1 MTHDECKECVM
12 KQFPELEKRME
23 GNIPHFYY
31 NNLSFCFIT
40 TDFIQFFDLS
50 MCPGPS
56 IGWHAGKCVDLKKLE
71 RRMINKRIRVFKN
84 TYETYKK
91 QIKKHQA
98 ERMLADAQGDFV

>member
-1 MTHDECKECVM
+1 
-12 KQFPELEKRME
+12 ME

-40 TDFIQFFDLS
+40 TYIVQFFDLAL
-50 MCPGPS
+50 CPGPS
-56 IGWHAGKCVDLKKLE
+56 IGWHAGKIADLKKIE

-84 TYETYKK
+84 TYEVYKK